1 MTPLVM
7 KIAIVTIKWSAIH
20 CSFGSYKNNKQER
33 KKDKTKKIIQ
43 NGLYDAHHC

>member
-20 CSFGSYKNNKQER
+20 CSFGSYKNNKQEEKKR
-33 KKDKTKKIIQ
+33 QDKKDNTKWFI
-43 NGLYDAHHC
+43 